1 MISFSYRI
9 GFYCGDLLRLFPFFA
24 RDYLIVGKSSHLS
37 RLEEWLKNGSKRFR
51 AYQKLSGFSLGLNVG
66 LSGMV
71 LIDNPKYLWISND
84 RRVCFHYLDL
94 HGRTDI
100 DVYRNVIVIVG
111 SYEAKLKLIALGF
124 RSDWVLA
131 IGLFD
136 QQDDIGHVEY
146 QSVNTLKS
154 IETFFRIIEK

>member
-24 RDYLIVGKSSHLS
+24 RDYLILGTTSHMS
-37 RLEEWLKNGSKRFR
+37 RLEEWLKNGSKCFR
-51 AYQKLSGFSLGLNVG
+51 VYSHLHRFSLGLNVG

-71 LIDNPKYLWISND
+71 FIDDPKYLWISED
-84 RRVCFHYLDL
+84 RKVCFHYLDL

-111 SYEAKLKLIALGF
+111 SYEAKLKLIALGYPF
-124 RSDWVLA
+124 DMVLA

-136 QQDDIGHVEY
+136 QDDDIGVRDY
-146 QSVNTLKS
+146 TSTNTLGS
-154 IETFFRIIEK
+154 IKKCLDIIDK